1 MISRIRPGLRACVP
15 DSSSWSRVVATEVRG
30 LLAELGGRGVA
41 AIDIATALGCSVRS
55 LYTWRVGGA
64 EMPASK
70 LLALRAL
77 VAEHVRSTGT

>member
-1 MISRIRPGLRACVP
+1 MISKLRPGLRACVP
-15 DSSSWSRVVATEVRG
+15 DSSSWSKAVATEVRG
-30 LLAELGGRGVA
+30 LLAELGGQGVA
-41 AIDIATALGCSVRS
+41 AIDVATELGCSVRS

-77 VAEHVRSTGT
+77 VAERSRKTGS